1 MRGTKLCS
9 ERYKGPREYG
19 RKREKRAEALR
30 AAQRSVWQKESTQTR
45 EKMQKHY
52 AKIAG
57 LQCELKRS
65 TEKKL
70 RVFAISLTKEK
81 ITELTVSANK
91 LGRHKRLR
99 PEDFEEE
106 EEESRKSPRLIYLL
120 ARDKS
125 NIDRRNCLLD
135 TNLIDN
141 LSTNE

>member
-19 RKREKRAEALR
+19 RKREKRAEASR
-30 AAQRSVWQKESTQTR
+30 AAQRSVWQEESTQTR

-81 ITELTVSANK
+81 ITV
-91 LGRHKRLR
+91 
-99 PEDFEEE
+99 D
-106 EEESRKSPRLIYLL
+106 
-120 ARDKS
+120 
-125 NIDRRNCLLD
+125 CLCK
-135 TNLIDN
+135 
-141 LSTNE
+141 